1 MLQFELPPPLG
12 SRCARAPIS
21 KLLSD
26 LPLGR
31 AVYLRPPELHALGDR
46 ALEPCSDPVADHRPL
61 KFGKGAS

>member
-1 MLQFELPPPLG
+1 MRRTVPVPVPSDLATFKITHAL
-12 SRCARAPIS
+12 R

-26 LPLGR
+26 LSLGR

-46 ALEPCSDPVADHRPL
+46 ALEPVADHRQL